1 MTPQTNEWPPSVP
14 SLGRIIEIGDRR
26 DLLWFLR
33 TFRWRILGTTLLL
46 LAAAAVYSYFFPPV
60 YVSESRVRFMPPQ
73 VAGRFVNPN
82 FSMEVEQRLFALG
95 QLLNS
100 RLTATKII
108 ESQKL
113 YPELRSF
120 QTIADLTPKFQSSL
134 VISHTRGLDSN
145 KNGEVPTM
153 NLSFAYAD
161 PEKAQ
166 KVVQKLVEQ
175 IYEENRKYRGDQSLG
190 TTEFLTEQLTAAEEA
205 MLEAEQ
211 RLGDIQDVIGSTTSA
226 TKMGQATSRSY
237 VIDSRLRD
245 IRHDNRGLEERRQV
259 VKGELERRE
268 ILHKRLEVRPLDF
281 YFAYIESLDAGY
293 RQRDRMMD
301 ARAKAIELRER
312 WQPGYPDLEAA
323 EREAAEQEKIHNNL
337 LRDQARGL
345 KHRELEDN
353 AAKLAEAKL
362 TLRALE
368 QESAAQ
374 SQEEAELRAEAQRL
388 REQLNAPAGQEVEL
402 LAAKREYENA
412 KNLYDQLLK
421 KQEESKAASDL
432 ERRGQGETVELLEPA
447 SLPTQAQSPRLWHRY
462 LFALVV
468 GLILGIGFSLA
479 QVLLE
484 PPILHSGHLEAWAGL
499 PVLASFAAPVPSRRS
514 WFRRRWATAM
524 TALLALVLTGCSD
537 AVMGAAGLCAR
548 GRAEEKQG
556 KLGAAMIYYRQA
568 IRQDAKYAPAYE
580 AAAQVALRVGEI
592 GPARDFLARALEFS
606 PNHMHL
612 HKLLADVSYQI
623 YFADPGRPM
632 TLLREVEAESE
643 LLRSRWPQSA
653 DGYRIAAQALM
664 ERHRMEEAVE
674 LLNAA
679 LPKVPLNESL
689 RAQLAAIQFRL
700 GATDEA
706 EATLRALIAE
716 RPQYRDAYDMLYL
729 QLMQKQ
735 RGDLARGILEA
746 KWKATKQLDA
756 ALQLAAHDDAQHKR
770 PEVRAFL
777 SQLEE
782 SAALEPLG
790 FQQIGDFWLHRGEW
804 AASRSAYEKGF
815 AKHQGTR
822 PEYIGRLAEWHL
834 VQGQNKQASE
844 LIESESK
851 RYPESALL
859 DAYVSAVRLGE
870 VPANRRAEERR
881 RLESILSRMP
891 DSPFV
896 RYHLGRAYLLEN
908 KLEAA
913 AEQFE
918 RSIKL
923 DANYAAG
930 WMALAEIEL
939 VRGNASLAEARAA
952 SAMQAGQNIVPAMLV
967 RAKAQASRGKFNDAQ
982 KTLDSVLHLDPTNLE
997 AQFWQANTIAAQG
1010 KSAEAAQLF
1019 AKGRAAESSNPRWI
1033 LAEAASWWSAGN
1045 AKESRKLLEE
1055 AAKLFPDR
1063 QSFEE
1068 RLGDVQLS
1076 LRDANAAR
1084 QTFEKL
1090 SKAQPQNVNYQLGLA
1105 AAHALSG
1112 SAPKALAIYTDL
1124 QKQHA
1129 DDQRVWLESAALLD
1143 ELGRPDE
1150 AIAAYRQALQR
1161 NKANPLALNNLA
1173 WRLLQQGK
1181 DFEQALELAQ
1191 NAKRLMQRAPEIDG
1205 TLAEAYTRLS
1215 MHRNAAAVY
1224 EEMLGYVDPQNKPR
1238 IQKLLEASRKRS
1250 ASGGG
1255 PKGRTA

>member
-1 MTPQTNEWPPSVP
+1 MTPQISEWPPSVP
-14 SLGRIIEIGDRR
+14 SLGRLIEIGDRR

-33 TFRWRILGTTLLL
+33 RFWLLILGATALL
-46 LAAAAVYSYFFPPV
+46 LAAAAVYNHFNPPV
-60 YVSESRVRFMPPQ
+60 YVSEARVRFMPPQ

-100 RLTATKII
+100 RLTATKMI
-108 ESQKL
+108 EAQKL
-113 YPELRSF
+113 YPELRAF
-120 QTIADLTPKFQSSL
+120 QTVADLTPRFQGAL
-134 VISHTRGLDSN
+134 TITHTRGSDSV
-145 KNGEVPTM
+145 KAGEVPTM
-153 NLSFAYAD
+153 QLGFAYSD
-161 PEKAQ
+161 PERAQ

-190 TTEFLTEQLTAAEEA
+190 TTEFLTEQLTSAEEA

-211 RLGDIQDVIGSTTSA
+211 RLGDIQDVVGSTTSA
-226 TKMGQATSRSY
+226 TKLGQATSRSY

-245 IRHDNRGLEERRQV
+245 IRHDNRGLEERKQV

-268 ILHKRLEVRPLDF
+268 ILHKRLETKPLEF
-281 YFAYIESLDAGY
+281 YFPQIESLDAGF
-293 RQRDRMMD
+293 RQRDRMMA
-301 ARAKAIELRER
+301 ARARASALRER
-312 WQPGYPDLEAA
+312 WQPGYPELEAA
-323 EREAAEQEKIHNNL
+323 ELEAAEQEKIHNTM

-345 KHRELEDN
+345 KQRELEEN

-368 QESAAQ
+368 RESESQA
-374 SQEEAELRAEAQRL
+374 QEEAELRAEAQRL

-402 LAAKREYENA
+402 LAAKREYDNA
-412 KNLYDQLLK
+412 TALYNQLLK

-447 SLPTQAQSPRLWHRY
+447 SLPTQALSPRLWHRY
-462 LFALVV
+462 AAALGAGLVIGIFI
-468 GLILGIGFSLA
+468 GLI
-479 QVLLE
+479 QVLMA
-484 PPILHSGHLEAWAGL
+484 PPILHDGHLEAWAGL
-499 PVLASFAAPVPSRRS
+499 PVLASFPAPVTRRRS
-514 WFRRRWATAM
+514 WFLRRSAPAL
-524 TALLALVLTGCSD
+524 TALLALILTSCSD
-537 AVMGAAGLCAR
+537 TSMGAAGLCAR

-568 IRQDAKYAPAYE
+568 IRQDARYAPAYE
-580 AAAQVALRVGEI
+580 AAAEVALRMGELA
-592 GPARDFLARALEFS
+592 PARDFLARALEFA

-643 LLRSRWPQSA
+643 ILRRRWPQSA
-653 DGYRIAAQALM
+653 DGYRIAAQVLM
-664 ERHRMEEAVE
+664 ERHRLEEAAE
-674 LLNAA
+674 LLRKAT
-679 LPKVPLNESL
+679 PQVPRNESL
-689 RAQLAAIQFRL
+689 RAQLASIQFRL
-700 GATDEA
+700 GAADEA

-735 RGDLARGILEA
+735 RGELAREILQA
-746 KWKATKQLDA
+746 KWQATQQIDA
-756 ALQLAAHDDAQHKR
+756 ALQLAAHDDAQGKR

-777 SQLEE
+777 TQLE
-782 SAALEPLG
+782 SAAAQEPLG
-790 FQQIGDFWLHRGEW
+790 LQQIGDFWLHRAEW
-804 AASRSAYEKGF
+804 PAARAAYERGL
-815 AKHQGTR
+815 AQRAGSR

-834 VQGQNKQASE
+834 LQGQIKQARE
-844 LIESESK
+844 LVETESK
-851 RYPESALL
+851 RYPESPLL
-859 DAYVSAVRLGE
+859 EAYASAVRLGE

-881 RLESILSRMP
+881 RLESILTKMP

-939 VRGNASLAEARAA
+939 VRGNAALAEARAN
-952 SAMQAGQNIVPAMLV
+952 SAMQAGQTIIPALLI
-967 RAKAQASRGKFNDAQ
+967 RAKSQAVRGKFAEAQ
-982 KTLDSVLHLDPTNLE
+982 KSFQTVLNYEPNNLD
-997 AQFWQANTIAAQG
+997 AQFWMANTIAAQG
-1010 KSAEAAQLF
+1010 KPAEAALLF
-1019 AKGRAAESSNPRWI
+1019 AKGREAESANPRWI
-1033 LAEAASWWSAGN
+1033 LAEAASQWSAGRTQ
-1045 AKESRKLLEE
+1045 ESRKLLEE
-1055 AAKLFPDR
+1055 AAKLFPNQ

-1076 LRDANAAR
+1076 LRDASAAR
-1084 QTFEKL
+1084 TTFEKL
-1090 SKAQPQNVNYQLGLA
+1090 SQAQPQNVNYQLGLA

-1112 SAPKALAIYTDL
+1112 AAPKALAIYTAL
-1124 QKQHA
+1124 QHQHPE
-1129 DDQRVWLESAALLD
+1129 DQRVWLESAALLD
-1143 ELGRPDE
+1143 ELGRPED

-1161 NKANPLALNNLA
+1161 NKSNPLALNNLA

-1181 DFEQALELAQ
+1181 DLEQALELAQ
-1191 NAKRLMQRAPEIDG
+1191 NAKRLLQRAPEIDG
-1205 TLAEAYTRLS
+1205 TLAEAYTRLA

-1224 EEMLGYVDPQNKPR
+1224 EEMLGYVDPSNKPR
-1238 IQKLLEASRKRS
+1238 IQKLLEASRKRGATQS
-1250 ASGGG
+1250 SQR
-1255 PKGRTA
+1255 GRTA